1 MTTENHPA
9 VSDADVA
16 AIAAQLGRVPRGL
29 RGVAHRCP
37 CGNPDVVET
46 APRLPD
52 GTPFPTLYYLTCPKA
67 ASLIGTLEAEGVMK
81 DQTARLAE
89 DPELAAAYQEAH
101 EDYIARRDAIEV
113 LEGFPSAGGMP
124 DRVKCLHVL
133 VGHSLAAG
141 EGVNPL
147 GDEAIGMLEDWWAK
161 GPCVSPAE
169 VQAAGERV
177 ARNRAK
183 DQDHDAVIAAKQQK
197 TAERAAKKRA
207 AQEPAEDAA
216 QDAAA
221 PGGSAGDT
229 GGQQESQ

>member
-1 MTTENHPA
+1 MSTVDAADLAA
-9 VSDADVA
+9 VEQ
-16 AIAAQLGRVPRGL
+16 QLGRPPRGVAE
-29 RGVAHRCP
+29 VAHRCP

-46 APRLPD
+46 APRLDD

-89 DPELAAAYQEAH
+89 DPELAAAYRRAH

-141 EGVNPL
+141 PGVNPL

-169 VQAAGERV
+169 VEASAEAVAEKRAQGEDP
-177 ARNRAK
+177 A
-183 DQDHDAVIAAKQQK
+183 AVIAAKQQK
-197 TAERAAKKRA
+197 AAERAAKRA
-207 AQEPAEDAA
+207 QAEE
-216 QDAAA
+216 
-221 PGGSAGDT
+221 
-229 GGQQESQ
+229 ESQ